1 MKYLIFSELNRN
13 HFLFLS
19 YFIISIIIEIDNK
32 YIKST
37 DDIVDTFHKCYIHTL
52 SDFLSI
58 IPFIIIK
65 LRSKGI
71 SKREKL
77 EKIKANLSEKNS
89 NENLVER
96 TSTESSIDI
105 AYKYLNATFKEK
117 KEKAKKRKI
126 KLSLLVSVFEFLA
139 IYLDITFSIIAKTN
153 NYAIKFSEMDSQIL
167 FKVMSKYILS
177 IIILHSPVYKH
188 HYLCLAVNIIF
199 LIILVILDVMDI
211 VKTKDNLYFLY
222 AVLKI
227 IIAILFSFEDVYAK
241 VLFSLGSFS
250 TYIYLLY
257 RGIFVNSFALLFS
270 IIFIFVKLPDEKGQ
284 KSIVFTRIWKVYENK
299 LNILLYIIFFIFM
312 YLLNLNIFLIIDKFS
327 PIHFAVA
334 STIYNSISLI
344 ISCIYGQ
351 QELKEFFIKIAV
363 YFILIIS
370 ALVYNEIIIL
380 NFCGLQKY
388 TSFYLHKQ
396 ASEDIRQTIITKN
409 IIDNDF
415 INEGEENKSLEMI
428 NIGVGNS
435 NYDIN
440 ESDLYENDDMDNDE

>member
-89 NENLVER
+89 NENLAER

-177 IIILHSPVYKH
+177 IIILHSP
-188 HYLCLAVNIIF
+188 
-199 LIILVILDVMDI
+199 
-211 VKTKDNLYFLY
+211 YFLY

-396 ASEDIRQTIITKN
+396 ASEDIRQTIITNN

-435 NYDIN
+435 NYDIS

>member
-1 MKYLIFSELNRN
+1 MKYLIFTELNRN

-32 YIKST
+32 YITSS
-37 DDIVDTFHKCYIHTL
+37 DDIIDTFHKCFNHTL

-58 IPFIIIK
+58 IPYIIIK

-71 SKREKL
+71 SKKN
-77 EKIKANLSEKNS
+77 KSEKVKTDLKEKTS
-89 NENLVER
+89 NENIVER
-96 TSTESSIDI
+96 ALSESSIDI
-105 AYKYLNATFKEK
+105 AYKYINVNIKDK
-117 KEKAKKRKI
+117 KEKANKRKI

-139 IYLDITFSIIAKTN
+139 IYLNVTFNIIAKTN
-153 NYAIKFSEMDSQIL
+153 NYTVKFSEMESSIL

-188 HYLCLAVNIIF
+188 HYLSLAINIIF
-199 LIILVILDVMDI
+199 LIVLVVFDI
-211 VKTKDNLYFLY
+211 IDLVETKDNYYFLY

-241 VLFSLGSFS
+241 VLLSLGSFS
-250 TYIYLLY
+250 PYIYLLY
-257 RGIFVNSFALLFS
+257 RGMFVNSFALLFS
-270 IIFIFVKLPDEKGQ
+270 IIFIFVKLPDEKGE
-284 KSIVFTRIWKVYENK
+284 KSIVFTRIWKIYENK
-299 LNILLYIIFFIFM
+299 LNIFLYIILFIFM

-334 STIYNSISLI
+334 SIIYNSIGLI

-351 QELKEFFIKIAV
+351 EDLKEFFMKLAV

-370 ALVYNEIIIL
+370 ALIYNEIIIL

-388 TSFYLHKQ
+388 TNFYLHKQ
-396 ASEDIRQTIITKN
+396 ANEDIRQTIIKDT
-409 IIDNDF
+409 DF
-415 INEGEENKSLEMI
+415 INEEEGEEKKSLEMI

-435 NYDIN
+435 NYDIS
-440 ESDLYENDDMDNDE
+440 ESDLYEDDDVNNDE

>member
-89 NENLVER
+89 NENLAER

-199 LIILVILDVMDI
+199 LIILVILDIMDI

-344 ISCIYGQ
+344 ISCIYG
-351 QELKEFFIKIAV
+351 
-363 YFILIIS
+363 
-370 ALVYNEIIIL
+370 
-380 NFCGLQKY
+380 
-388 TSFYLHKQ
+388 H
-396 ASEDIRQTIITKN
+396 
-409 IIDNDF
+409 
-415 INEGEENKSLEMI
+415 
-428 NIGVGNS
+428 
-435 NYDIN
+435 
-440 ESDLYENDDMDNDE
+440 LY